1 MIRSSSIA
9 IAAAFGVGGLVG
21 ALVTSVR
28 LADRG
33 DVLTTTPRPV
43 WTELQWTFPMDEWG
57 TGKVFQCKAAD
68 CGTEVNIYLRAK
80 IGFCNCTTGVADDEE
95 LERLSDFDLIGG
107 HVDALGEG
115 RPITVAWMKGR
126 SRSYEISGSARDGKS
141 ALSVA
146 FNDGCDAIVTSVV
159 LSHDRPAEIEP
170 HVIEFLNDKTVLQWA
185 KIMLGL

>member
-80 IGFCNCTTGVADDEE
+80 IGFCNCTSGVADDEE
-95 LERLSDFDLIGG
+95 LERLSDFDLTGG
-107 HVDALGEG
+107 PIAALGDG

-126 SRSYEISGSARDGKS
+126 SRSYEISGSARGGKS
-141 ALSVA
+141 ALLAA
-146 FNDGCDAIVTSVV
+146 FNDGCDAIVTSAV
-159 LSHDRPAEIEP
+159 LDHHTLAEIEP
-170 HVIEFLNDKTVLQWA
+170 HVIEFLNGKIVLQWA
-185 KIMLGL
+185 KVTLGL